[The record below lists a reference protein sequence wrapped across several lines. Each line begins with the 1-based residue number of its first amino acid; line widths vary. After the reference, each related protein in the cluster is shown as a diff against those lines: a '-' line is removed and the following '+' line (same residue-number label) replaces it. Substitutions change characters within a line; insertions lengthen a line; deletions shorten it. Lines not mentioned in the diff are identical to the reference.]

1 MSGGIY
7 IIQVENNVAMNAPAK
22 LGVPLRCPPASAL
35 LLALGLCAAPASA
48 ASESRAAAPAS
59 QTNVAQLNEE
69 GASLYAARDYRHA
82 IEKFIQA
89 YAVDSDP
96 NLLFNIARCY
106 EELGETDAAIEKYEA
121 FLKTPGADAKGRQ
134 RARESLAA
142 LRESAD
148 AAHQNPGSSSASAP
162 SHETSAAGGSSE
174 ATPAEA
180 PKGPNYLP
188 WVVLGGS
195 VVAAATGTA
204 FYLMG
209 VSDHNKVED
218 APGFGD
224 PTAVTPMTHHQA
236 QDLVDSGKTKKL
248 VGGIGFGVAGALAAT
263 YVVLLVTQDRP
274 APSEGPSLALD
285 WSPRGPSF
293 SVQGSF

>member
-1 MSGGIY
+1 VSAGIY
-7 IIQVENNVAMNAPAK
+7 IIQVENNVAMNASAK
-22 LGVPLRCPPASAL
+22 LGVLLRCPPAPAL

-48 ASESRAAAPAS
+48 ANESRASAPAS

-69 GASLYAARDYRHA
+69 GAALYAARDYRHA

-142 LRESAD
+142 LREAAD
-148 AAHQNPGSSSASAP
+148 AHQNPGTSSASAA
-162 SHETSAAGGSSE
+162 SHESSAAGGNSE
-174 ATPAEA
+174 TSQADA

-195 VVAAATGTA
+195 VVAAAAGTA

-209 VSDHNKVED
+209 VSDHNKVEN

-224 PTAVTPMTHHQA
+224 PTAVTPLTQHQA
-236 QDLVDSGKTKKL
+236 QDLVDSGKSKKL
-248 VGGIGFGVAGALAAT
+248 IGGIGFGVAGALAAT

>member
-1 MSGGIY
+1 
-7 IIQVENNVAMNAPAK
+7 MNAPVK
-22 LGVPLRCPPASAL
+22 LGVLLRCRPAPAL
-35 LLALGLCAAPASA
+35 LLALGLCAAPTSA
-48 ASESRAAAPAS
+48 ANESRATAPAS

-69 GASLYAARDYRHA
+69 GAALYAARDYRHA

-121 FLKTPGADAKGRQ
+121 FLKTPGADARGRQ

-142 LRESAD
+142 LREAAD
-148 AAHQNPGSSSASAP
+148 ASRQNSAAPGAP
-162 SHETSAAGGSSE
+162 SGETSAAAVSSE
-174 ATPAEA
+174 AGQADA
-180 PKGPNYLP
+180 PKGPSYLP

-195 VVAAATGTA
+195 VAAAAVGTT

-209 VSDHNKVED
+209 VSDHNKLEN

-224 PTAVTPMTHHQA
+224 PTAVTPLTQHQA
-236 QDLVDSGKTKKL
+236 QDLVDSGKSKKL
-248 VGGIGFGVAGALAAT
+248 IGGISFGVAGALAAT
-263 YVVLLVTQDRP
+263 YVVLLVTEDRP
-274 APSEGPSLALD
+274 TPSEGPSLALD

-293 SVQGSF
+293 SLQGSF